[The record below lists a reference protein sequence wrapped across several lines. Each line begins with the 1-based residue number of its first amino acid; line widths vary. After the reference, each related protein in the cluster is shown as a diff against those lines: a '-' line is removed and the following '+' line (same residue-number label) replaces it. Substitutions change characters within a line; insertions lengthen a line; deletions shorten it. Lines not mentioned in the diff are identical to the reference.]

1 MAGETIVVGADHAGF
16 DLKERLKRRLEG
28 DGYAVLDV
36 GTHGTDSV
44 DYPDFAHAVGEAIE
58 NGRAGRGVVVC
69 GSGIGVSI
77 AANRHAGV
85 RAALCQSVE
94 AARLSRAH
102 NDANVLALG
111 ARLTDPDL
119 AEACLEAFLITP
131 YEGGRHDRRLGKLTP
146 PGVRQNEA
154 SQ

>member
-1 MAGETIVVGADHAGF
+1 MSREIIVVGADHAGF
-16 DLKERLKRRLEG
+16 DLKERLKRRLERE
-28 DGYAVLDV
+28 GYPVLDV
-36 GTHGTDSV
+36 GTDGPDSV
-44 DYPDFAHAVGEAIE
+44 DYPDFAHAVGLAIE
-58 NGRAGRGVVVC
+58 TGSARRGVVVC

-77 AANRHAGV
+77 AANRHPGV

-119 AEACLEAFLITP
+119 AEACLTAFLSTP
-131 YEGGRHDRRLGKLTP
+131 YEGGRHDRRLAKLTP
-146 PGVRQNEA
+146 SEA
-154 SQ
+154 RALETP